1 MSLSGLKAGKTMK
14 KINRAAKLMKKH
26 EGSGNWHSTK
36 RAATLLDG
44 RIEQL
49 EKLKGMK

>member
-1 MSLSGLKAGKTMK
+1 MSLSGLKAGQTMR
-14 KINRAAKLMKKH
+14 KINRAFRLMKKH
-26 EGSGNWHSTK
+26 EASGNWHSTK

-49 EKLKGMK
+49 EKLKGKK